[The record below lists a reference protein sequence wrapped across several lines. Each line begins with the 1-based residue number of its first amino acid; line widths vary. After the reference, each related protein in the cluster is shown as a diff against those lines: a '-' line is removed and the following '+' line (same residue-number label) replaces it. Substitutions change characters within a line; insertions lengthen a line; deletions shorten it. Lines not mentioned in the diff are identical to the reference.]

1 MYNFL
6 CRLTNTT
13 RNKRDD
19 LHSRDGRR
27 EKRSQP
33 FGLFWRRAA
42 IFIGAERY
50 TELSCNRGPPTVGGP
65 GLLQAPLASSMPPH
79 ALSPPARFQPFPLA
93 ESATPR
99 SFCRRRHKGHAGG
112 LKGGQP
118 ARVSRSILTV
128 AYPIRS
134 TLDLF
139 LCMANMQLWILR
151 RDSPTKSSLPL
162 PPEISRVRPRRP
174 WAIIAT

>member
-1 MYNFL
+1 
-6 CRLTNTT
+6 
-13 RNKRDD
+13 
-19 LHSRDGRR
+19 
-27 EKRSQP
+27 
-33 FGLFWRRAA
+33 
-42 IFIGAERY
+42 
-50 TELSCNRGPPTVGGP
+50 
-65 GLLQAPLASSMPPH
+65 MPPH
-79 ALSPPARFQPFPLA
+79 ALSPPARFQLFPLA

-174 WAIIAT
+174 WAIIATWCSSQDRPGGRRGEGGENRKKTTEICASSVTGKPRGGGSPVEESMKEENTRMGITGSKSMCA